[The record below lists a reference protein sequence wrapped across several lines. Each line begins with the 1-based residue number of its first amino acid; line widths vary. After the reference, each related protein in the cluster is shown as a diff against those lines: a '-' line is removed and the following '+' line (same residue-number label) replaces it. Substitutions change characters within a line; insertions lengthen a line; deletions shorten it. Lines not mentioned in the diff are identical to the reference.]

1 MPISRTVSRGL
12 LWVTLLAATTGL
24 IVSAAQGDS
33 KPAWKKFELSDRR
46 LSVLMPGTPETKD
59 IHYKSFIGDITTHQ
73 YSVTSGRDS
82 YLVDFADL
90 PGFAVAFAGKK
101 SIYDHAKGALL
112 KVTLSKSISF
122 SDITLNGIKG
132 KKLVY
137 DTPSKPGHPEM
148 QGEARF
154 FLVGDRLYSADAVVE
169 MDGGDEK
176 LRHFFSSLEIRK

>member
-1 MPISRTVSRGL
+1 MLTSRTASRIVVL
-12 LWVTLLAATTGL
+12 LTLLAATTSL
-24 IVSAAQGDS
+24 TVHAAQVGS
-33 KPAWKKFELSDRR
+33 KPAWKKFELRDQR
-46 LSVLMPGTPETKD
+46 LSVLMPGTPKSKE

-73 YSVTSGRDS
+73 YSVTVGRDS

-90 PGFAVAFAGKK
+90 PGFAVAFAGSE
-101 SIYDHAKGALL
+101 SIYAHAKGTLL

-122 SDITLNGIKG
+122 SDITMNGIKG
-132 KKLVY
+132 KRLVY
-137 DTPSKPGHPEM
+137 DTPPRPGHPEM

-176 LRHFFSSLEIRK
+176 LRHYFSSLEIRK